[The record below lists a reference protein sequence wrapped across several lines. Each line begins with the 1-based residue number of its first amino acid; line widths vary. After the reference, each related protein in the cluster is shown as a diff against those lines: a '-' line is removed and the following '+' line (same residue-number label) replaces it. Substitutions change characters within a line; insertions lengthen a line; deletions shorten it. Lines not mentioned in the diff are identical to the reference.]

1 MKAKDFNGQIKT
13 WRKLPNVWEDENG
26 VHLNFR
32 NVSDPS
38 AYGFYSVVKPSYD
51 SISQRLGAIEFDS
64 DNDVFTYPV
73 IDIDFD
79 STHEVHTPIVD
90 EDGEAVLDSDGEPT
104 YDVTNERNYNI
115 DAKKLE
121 LIKSVKEEANRLLTP
136 TDWYIL
142 RKAERSVDVP
152 SSVVTERGSIITKAA
167 GFETEI
173 NALTTYE
180 SLLRYSIVFFPV
192 ESEEL

>member
-1 MKAKDFNGQIKT
+1 MYGKIIDGNIT
-13 WRKLPNVWEDENG
+13 TYRRLPVQFEDESG
-26 VHLNFR
+26 LHLNFR
-32 NVSDPS
+32 NVADPS
-38 AYGFYSVVKPSYD
+38 AYGFYKVVTPSYD

-73 IDIDFD
+73 SDIDFD
-79 STHEVHTPIVD
+79 STYELSTPIVD

-104 YDVTNERNYNI
+104 YDVTTENNYDI

-121 LIKSVKEEANRLLTP
+121 LIKSVKEEANRLLLP

-152 SSVVTERGSIITKAA
+152 SNVATERGSIITKAA

-192 ESEEL
+192 EEL

>member
-1 MKAKDFNGQIKT
+1 MTTGCQYQKHNNMYGKIIDGNIT
-13 WRKLPNVWEDENG
+13 TYRRLPVQFEDESG
-26 VHLNFR
+26 LHLNFR

-38 AYGFYSVVKPSYD
+38 AYGFYSVVIPSYD

-73 IDIDFD
+73 SDIDF
-79 STHEVHTPIVD
+79 TTTYEVRD
-90 EDGEAVLDSDGEPT
+90 EEGEPT
-104 YDVTNERNYNI
+104 GETLPNYDI

-121 LIKSVKEEANRLLTP
+121 LIKSVKEEANRLLSP

-152 SSVVTERGSIITKAA
+152 SNVVTERGSIITKAA

-192 ESEEL
+192 EL

>member
-1 MKAKDFNGQIKT
+1 MYARLENENIIT
-13 WRKLPNVWEDENG
+13 YRRLPVQFEDENG
-26 VHLNFR
+26 LHLNFR
-32 NVSDPS
+32 NVADPT
-38 AYGFYSVVKPSYD
+38 AYGFYSVVTPSYD

-73 IDIDFD
+73 SDIDY
-79 STHEVHTPIVD
+79 TTTYEVRD
-90 EDGEAVLDSDGEPT
+90 EEGELTGETLPN
-104 YDVTNERNYNI
+104 YDI
-115 DAKKLE
+115 DAKKLD
-121 LIKSVKEEANRLLTP
+121 LIKSVKEEANRLLSP

-142 RKAERSVDVP
+142 RKAERDVDVP
-152 SSVVTERGSIITKAA
+152 SDVATERGSIITKAA

-192 ESEEL
+192 EL

>member
-1 MKAKDFNGQIKT
+1 MTTGCQYQKHNNMYGKIIDGNIT
-13 WRKLPNVWEDENG
+13 TYRRLPVQFEDESG
-26 VHLNFR
+26 LHLNFR

-38 AYGFYSVVKPSYD
+38 AYGFYKVVTPSYD

-73 IDIDFD
+73 SDIDF
-79 STHEVHTPIVD
+79 TT
-90 EDGEAVLDSDGEPT
+90 T
-104 YDVTNERNYNI
+104 YDVLDEDFEPTGETLPNYDI

-121 LIKSVKEEANRLLTP
+121 LIKSVKEEANRLLSP

-152 SSVVTERGSIITKAA
+152 SNVATERGSIITKAA
-167 GFETEI
+167 GFETAI

-192 ESEEL
+192 EL

>member
-1 MKAKDFNGQIKT
+1 MKARLQNGNIIT
-13 WRKLPNVWEDENG
+13 YRRLPLEWKDENG
-26 VHLNFR
+26 LHLNFR
-32 NVSDPS
+32 NVADPT
-38 AYGFYSVVKPSYD
+38 AYGFYNVVTPSYD

-73 IDIDFD
+73 SDIDY
-79 STHEVHTPIVD
+79 TT
-90 EDGEAVLDSDGEPT
+90 T
-104 YDVTNERNYNI
+104 YDVLDEDLEPTGETLPNYDI

-121 LIKSVKEEANRLLTP
+121 LIKSVKEEANRLLSP

-152 SSVVTERGSIITKAA
+152 SNVATERSSIITKAA
-167 GFETEI
+167 EFETAI

-192 ESEEL
+192 EL

>member
-1 MKAKDFNGQIKT
+1 MKARLQNGNIIT
-13 WRKLPNVWEDENG
+13 YRRLPLEWKDENG
-26 VHLNFR
+26 LHLNFR
-32 NVSDPS
+32 NVADPT
-38 AYGFYSVVKPSYD
+38 AYGFYNVVTPSYD

-73 IDIDFD
+73 SDIDY
-79 STHEVHTPIVD
+79 TT
-90 EDGEAVLDSDGEPT
+90 T
-104 YDVTNERNYNI
+104 YDVLDEDLEPTGETLPNYDI
-115 DAKKLE
+115 DGKKLE
-121 LIKSVKEEANRLLTP
+121 LIKSVKEEANRLLSP

-142 RKAERSVDVP
+142 RKAERDVDVP
-152 SSVVTERGSIITKAA
+152 SDVATERGSIITKAA

-192 ESEEL
+192 EL

>member
-1 MKAKDFNGQIKT
+1 MYARLENENIIT
-13 WRKLPNVWEDENG
+13 YRRLPVQFEDENG
-26 VHLNFR
+26 LHLNFR
-32 NVSDPS
+32 NVADPS
-38 AYGFYSVVKPSYD
+38 AYGFYKVVTPSYD

-73 IDIDFD
+73 SDIDFD
-79 STHEVHTPIVD
+79 STYELSTPIVD
-90 EDGEAVLDSDGEPT
+90 EDGEAVLDSEGEPT
-104 YDVTNERNYNI
+104 FTVTNERNYDI

-121 LIKSVKEEANRLLTP
+121 LIKSVKEEANRLLSP

-152 SSVVTERGSIITKAA
+152 SNVVTERGSIITKAA

-192 ESEEL
+192 EL

>member
-1 MKAKDFNGQIKT
+1 MTTGCQYQKHNNMYGKIIDGNIT
-13 WRKLPNVWEDENG
+13 TYRRLPVQFEDESG
-26 VHLNFR
+26 LHLNFR

-38 AYGFYSVVKPSYD
+38 AFGFYKVVKPSYD

-73 IDIDFD
+73 SDIDFTTTYD
-79 STHEVHTPIVD
+79 VLD
-90 EDGEAVLDSDGEPT
+90 EDFEPTGETLPT
-104 YDVTNERNYNI
+104 YDI

-121 LIKSVKEEANRLLTP
+121 LIKSVKEEANRLLSP

-152 SSVVTERGSIITKAA
+152 SNVVTERGSIITKAA
-167 GFETEI
+167 GFETAI

-192 ESEEL
+192 EL

>member
-1 MKAKDFNGQIKT
+1 MYGKIIDGNIT
-13 WRKLPNVWEDENG
+13 TYRRLPVQFEDENG
-26 VHLNFR
+26 LHLNFR
-32 NVSDPS
+32 NVSDPT
-38 AYGFYSVVKPSYD
+38 AYGFYKVVKPSYD

-64 DNDVFTYPV
+64 TYEL
-73 IDIDFD
+73 
-79 STHEVHTPIVD
+79 STPIVD

-104 YDVTNERNYNI
+104 FTVTNERNYDI

-121 LIKSVKEEANRLLTP
+121 LIKSVKEEANRLLSP

-152 SSVVTERGSIITKAA
+152 SNVVTERGSIITKAA

-192 ESEEL
+192 EL

>member
-1 MKAKDFNGQIKT
+1 MTTGCQYQKHNNMYGKIIDGNIT
-13 WRKLPNVWEDENG
+13 TYRRLPVQFEDESG
-26 VHLNFR
+26 LHLNFR

-38 AYGFYSVVKPSYD
+38 AYGFYSVVIPSYD

-73 IDIDFD
+73 SDIDF
-79 STHEVHTPIVD
+79 TT
-90 EDGEAVLDSDGEPT
+90 T
-104 YDVTNERNYNI
+104 YDVLDEDFEPTGETLPNYDI

-121 LIKSVKEEANRLLTP
+121 LIKSVKEEANRLLSP

-152 SSVVTERGSIITKAA
+152 SNVATERGSIITKAA

-192 ESEEL
+192 EL

>member
-1 MKAKDFNGQIKT
+1 MYARLENENITTYRRLPVQFEDKNG
-13 WRKLPNVWEDENG
+13 L
-26 VHLNFR
+26 HLNFR
-32 NVSDPS
+32 NVSDPTKF
-38 AYGFYSVVKPSYD
+38 GFYNVVTPSYD

-73 IDIDFD
+73 SDIDFD

-90 EDGEAVLDSDGEPT
+90 EDGEAVLDSDGKPT
-104 YDVTNERNYNI
+104 FTVTNERNYDI
-115 DAKKLE
+115 DAKKLD
-121 LIKSVKEEANRLLTP
+121 LIKSVKEEANKLLTP

-152 SSVVTERGSIITKAA
+152 SDVVTERGSIVTKAA

>member
-1 MKAKDFNGQIKT
+1 MKARLQNGNIIT
-13 WRKLPNVWEDENG
+13 YRRLPLEWKDENG
-26 VHLNFR
+26 LHLNFR
-32 NVSDPS
+32 NVVDPT
-38 AYGFYSVVKPSYD
+38 AYGFYNVVTPSYD

-64 DNDVFTYPV
+64 DNDVFTYSV
-73 IDIDFD
+73 SDIDYTTTYEL
-79 STHEVHTPIVD
+79 STPIVD

-104 YDVTNERNYNI
+104 YDVTTEKNYDI
-115 DAKKLE
+115 DAKKLD
-121 LIKSVKEEANRLLTP
+121 LIKSVKEEANRLLSP

-152 SSVVTERGSIITKAA
+152 SNVATERGSIITKAA
-167 GFETEI
+167 GFETAI

-192 ESEEL
+192 EL

>member
-1 MKAKDFNGQIKT
+1 MTTGCQYQKHNNMYGKIIDGNIT
-13 WRKLPNVWEDENG
+13 TYRRLPVQFEDESG
-26 VHLNFR
+26 LHLNFR

-38 AYGFYSVVKPSYD
+38 AFGFYKVVTPSYD

-73 IDIDFD
+73 SDIDF
-79 STHEVHTPIVD
+79 TTTYEVRD
-90 EDGEAVLDSDGEPT
+90 EEGEPT
-104 YDVTNERNYNI
+104 GETLPNYDI

-121 LIKSVKEEANRLLTP
+121 LIKSVKEEANRLLSP

-152 SSVVTERGSIITKAA
+152 SNVVTERGSIITKAA
-167 GFETEI
+167 GFETAI

-192 ESEEL
+192 EL

>member
-1 MKAKDFNGQIKT
+1 MYGKIIDGNIT
-13 WRKLPNVWEDENG
+13 TYRRLPVQFEDESG
-26 VHLNFR
+26 LHLNFR
-32 NVSDPS
+32 NVADPS
-38 AYGFYSVVKPSYD
+38 AYGFYKVVTPSYD

-73 IDIDFD
+73 SDIDFD
-79 STHEVHTPIVD
+79 STYELSTPIVD
-90 EDGEAVLDSDGEPT
+90 EDGEAVLDSDDEPT
-104 YDVTNERNYNI
+104 FTVTNERNYDI

-121 LIKSVKEEANRLLTP
+121 LIKSVKEEANRLLSP

-152 SSVVTERGSIITKAA
+152 SNVATERSSIITKAA
-167 GFETEI
+167 GFETAI

-192 ESEEL
+192 EL

>member
-1 MKAKDFNGQIKT
+1 MYARLENENIIT
-13 WRKLPNVWEDENG
+13 YRRLPVQFEDENG
-26 VHLNFR
+26 LHLNFR
-32 NVSDPS
+32 NVADPS
-38 AYGFYSVVKPSYD
+38 AYGFYNVVTPSYD

-64 DNDVFTYPV
+64 DNDVFTYP
-73 IDIDFD
+73 ISDIDY
-79 STHEVHTPIVD
+79 TTTYEVRD
-90 EDGEAVLDSDGEPT
+90 EEGEPT
-104 YDVTNERNYNI
+104 GETLPNYDI
-115 DAKKLE
+115 DAKKLD
-121 LIKSVKEEANRLLTP
+121 LIKSVKEEANRLLKP

-152 SSVVTERGSIITKAA
+152 SNVATERSSIITKAA

-192 ESEEL
+192 EL

>member
-1 MKAKDFNGQIKT
+1 MYGKIIDGNIT
-13 WRKLPNVWEDENG
+13 TYRRLPVQFEDESG
-26 VHLNFR
+26 LHLNFR
-32 NVSDPS
+32 NVADPS
-38 AYGFYSVVKPSYD
+38 AYGFYKVVTPSYD

-73 IDIDFD
+73 SDIDFD
-79 STHEVHTPIVD
+79 STYELSTPIVD
-90 EDGEAVLDSDGEPT
+90 EDGEAVLDSDDEPT
-104 YDVTNERNYNI
+104 FTVTNERNYNI

-121 LIKSVKEEANRLLTP
+121 LIKSVKEEANRLLLP

-152 SSVVTERGSIITKAA
+152 SNVATERGSIITKAA

-192 ESEEL
+192 EL

>member
-1 MKAKDFNGQIKT
+1 MYARLENENIITYRRLPVQFEDKNG
-13 WRKLPNVWEDENG
+13 L
-26 VHLNFR
+26 HLNFR
-32 NVSDPS
+32 NVADPS
-38 AYGFYSVVKPSYD
+38 AYGFYNVVTPSYD

-73 IDIDFD
+73 SDIDF
-79 STHEVHTPIVD
+79 TTTYEVRD
-90 EDGEAVLDSDGEPT
+90 EEGELTGETLPN
-104 YDVTNERNYNI
+104 YDI
-115 DAKKLE
+115 DAKKLD
-121 LIKSVKEEANRLLTP
+121 LIKSVKEEANRLLSP

-142 RKAERSVDVP
+142 RKAERDVDVP
-152 SSVVTERGSIITKAA
+152 SDVATERGSIITKAA

-192 ESEEL
+192 EL

>member
-1 MKAKDFNGQIKT
+1 MYGKIIDGNIT
-13 WRKLPNVWEDENG
+13 TYRRLPVQFEDESG
-26 VHLNFR
+26 LHLNFR
-32 NVSDPS
+32 NVADPT
-38 AYGFYSVVKPSYD
+38 AYGFYNVVTPSYD

-73 IDIDFD
+73 SDIDFD
-79 STHEVHTPIVD
+79 STYELSTPIVD
-90 EDGEAVLDSDGEPT
+90 EDGEAVLDSDDKPT
-104 YDVTNERNYNI
+104 FTVTNEKNYNI

-121 LIKSVKEEANRLLTP
+121 LIKSVKEEANRLLSP

-152 SSVVTERGSIITKAA
+152 SDVATERGSIITKAA
-167 GFETEI
+167 GFETAI

-192 ESEEL
+192 EL